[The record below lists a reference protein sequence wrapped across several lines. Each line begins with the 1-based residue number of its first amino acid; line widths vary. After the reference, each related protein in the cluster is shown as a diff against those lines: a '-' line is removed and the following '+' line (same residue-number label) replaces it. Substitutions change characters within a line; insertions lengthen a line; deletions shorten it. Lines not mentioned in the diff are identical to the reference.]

1 MSEQNLAARLLQTVR
16 KHLHGFSEVGVVDLG
31 HLLELAHALGRFGS
45 EQVALAGMH
54 PKQFSGAGDFE
65 AFGGAA
71 MRLEFL
77 FRFRSVAWH
86 CFVNPLAFLRS
97 S

>member
-1 MSEQNLAARLLQTVR
+1 
-16 KHLHGFSEVGVVDLG
+16 
-31 HLLELAHALGRFGS
+31 
-45 EQVALAGMH
+45 VALAGMH

-86 CFVNPLAFLRS
+86 CFVNPLVFFRFLF
-97 S
+97 